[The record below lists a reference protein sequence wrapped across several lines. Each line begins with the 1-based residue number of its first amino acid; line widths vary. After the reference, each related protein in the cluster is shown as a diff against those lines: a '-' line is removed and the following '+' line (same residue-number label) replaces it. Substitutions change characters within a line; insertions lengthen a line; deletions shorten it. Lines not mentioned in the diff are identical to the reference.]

1 MFKDRVEYALFLVD
15 EGYTAPEITKLC
27 GYKNNDAIYQ
37 LAKNHGKK
45 IKKAHAAKHEAMRK
59 YKAEGHTMQEVA
71 DKFGVAKGTAQQ
83 ICKGICPQKAK
94 PPKKGYHP
102 QNKGIYQSID
112 NVKRIISQKV
122 PDFEYAGDYTGS
134 DGTVKLQCKR
144 CGTIITRSWVSV
156 RHGSIVCPHC
166 ADLEHKRQSGIKELR
181 RVKEK
186 NQRKVKVEQD
196 RRGRA
201 VKRLLKNIT
210 RLHHCPVC
218 GKLTTNKKFCSTD
231 CRNKA
236 NWSAKD
242 ARRRALIKDNLIDK
256 DISLE
261 RLYKRDGG
269 ICAICGEPCDWSD
282 SHRDGD
288 TFIVGKKYPSIDHII
303 PLAKGGEHSWNNVQ
317 LAHFSCNS
325 AKGASLVG

>member
-1 MFKDRVEYALFLVD
+1 MDRSRTETALFLIKS
-15 EGYTAPEITKLC
+15 GYTAKEIVSAC
-27 GYKNNDAIYQ
+27 GYSNISCVFN
-37 LAKNHGKK
+37 LAKYHGLKVA
-45 IKKAHAAKHEAMRK
+45 KANSKLHAEMRE
-59 YKAEGHTMQEVA
+59 YKAEGHTAREVA
-71 DKFGVAKGTAQQ
+71 ERFGVSKWTATQ
-83 ICKGICPQKAK
+83 ICKGIAPQKPK
-94 PPKKGYHP
+94 PPENGYHP

-112 NVKRIISQKV
+112 NVKRSISQKV
-122 PDFEYAGDYTGS
+122 PNFEYAGDYTGS
-134 DGTVKLQCKR
+134 NGTVKLQCKR
-144 CGTIITRSWVSV
+144 CGTIITRSWVAV

-186 NQRKVKVEQD
+186 NQKKVKVEQD

-201 VKRLLKNIT
+201 VKRLLKDIT

-218 GKLTTNKKFCSTD
+218 GKLTINKKFCSTD
-231 CRNKA
+231 CCNKA

-242 ARRRALIKDNLIDK
+242 ARRRALIKDNLINK

-269 ICAICGEPCDWSD
+269 ICAICGEPCDWND
-282 SHRDGD
+282 SHRDGN

-325 AKGASLVG
+325 AKGARCNG